1 MKLSN
6 HVHLKLLC
14 FHWVKPMRYSNHSFG
29 TIEPNSISKMALPQA
44 VADRYILWL
53 TLVFL
58 SDHQPD
64 NLLPENFWL
73 SSWLYHLALLKKRES
88 LICSYI
94 ICVVSTNYLICT
106 LPLIFGLAFFCL
118 SSPPLLSKNSG
129 LVLKSLL
136 LNVSLIIIC
145 GASAEIRDFRLIRG
159 RFLLSLVHALC
170 GYSSCY
176 SRIGPRRD

>member
-58 SDHQPD
+58 SDHQPICCQRI
-64 NLLPENFWL
+64 FG
-73 SSWLYHLALLKKRES
+73 YHHGYITLHCWKVRES
-88 LICSYI
+88 LICSYL

-106 LPLIFGLAFFCL
+106 LPLIFGLAFFSL